1 VIIACCFYC
10 LPFGLEENHPA
21 CCTLLVHY
29 LLDLLFDPE
38 DGGSMFLRYLS
49 EFLLD
54 YTALYSKRQ
63 RCLYL
68 VYSPLNQ
75 RVNDHRAFHP
85 TKIICQ
91 ICSSHSGER
100 ENYCLVGCDNG

>member
-1 VIIACCFYC
+1 M
-10 LPFGLEENHPA
+10 
-21 CCTLLVHY
+21 LLVRY

-54 YTALYSKRQ
+54 YTALHSKRQ
-63 RCLYL
+63 RYLYP
-68 VYSPLNQ
+68 VYSPLSQ
-75 RVNDHRAFHP
+75 RINDHSAFQP

-91 ICSSHSGER
+91 ICSSHSGEH
-100 ENYCLVGCDNG
+100 EDYCLLGCDNE